1 MQDTLVMKQMTPA
14 QQEQLIRMFGV
25 GLRWASGEISFD
37 DVMRS
42 LGKPSR
48 FYPDAPDAGSDTS
61 EYSYFL
67 EGMTVDLIFDKTRLV
82 DGNPA
87 VDRLRIEVAEN
98 VQTNIPKESYE
109 DRLKLH
115 RLVVG
120 ESIDGVR
127 TETGPYFVPDG
138 IVAMTDPNLVSF
150 GYRQLLPPESLYD
163 VYTVVTYLG
172 QFNHDGPEF
181 RSLQHPLNLRG
192 IQINRVYLTPEQ
204 LEQRRLAKRQKYGMM
219 NLRTGMLCPE
229 TGIWESWT
237 ETGPSDQMLV
247 WAGQTFGRVFT
258 IPRRIQSWSPM
269 VDGRWMWAQAY
280 EPMDIK
286 PV

>member
-14 QQEQLIRMFGV
+14 QQEQLIRIFGI

-37 DVMRS
+37 DVVRN
-42 LGKPSR
+42 LGKPG
-48 FYPDAPDAGSDTS
+48 YQSDVLGELKYAYYVDNIMS
-61 EYSYFL
+61 IYF
-67 EGMTVDLIFDKTRLV
+67 MFDKSRLV
-82 DGNPA
+82 DGKPT

-115 RLVVG
+115 RRVVG
-120 ESIDGVR
+120 QSIDGVR
-127 TETGPYFVPDG
+127 TETEPYFLPSG
-138 IVAMTDPNLVSF
+138 IVAGDDPNRARFS
-150 GYRQLLPPESLYD
+150 YRQPMPPDSPYD
-163 VYTVVTYLG
+163 VLIGVDYLG
-172 QFNHDGPEF
+172 LFKHDGPEF

-237 ETGPSDQMLV
+237 ETGPSDQIVV

-269 VDGRWMWAQAY
+269 VDGRWMWADEY
-280 EPMDIK
+280 DPKTIWSS
-286 PV
+286 

>member
-1 MQDTLVMKQMTPA
+1 MQDTLVMKQMPPA
-14 QQEQLIRMFGV
+14 QQEQLIRIFGV

-37 DVMRS
+37 DVVRN
-42 LGKPSR
+42 LGKPEL
-48 FYPDAPDAGSDTS
+48 FQNAAGVGNID
-61 EYSYFL
+61 YAYFFD
-67 EGMTVDLIFDKTRLV
+67 GMSVDFIFDKTRLV
-82 DGNPA
+82 DERPA
-87 VDRLRIEVAEN
+87 VEALWIDVDEN

-115 RLVVG
+115 RRVVG
-120 ESIDGVR
+120 QSIDGVR
-127 TETGPYFVPDG
+127 TETEPYFLPSG
-138 IVAMTDPNLVSF
+138 IVAGDDPNRARFS
-150 GYRQLLPPESLYD
+150 YRQPMPPDSPYD
-163 VYTVVTYLG
+163 VLIGVDYLG
-172 QFNHDGPEF
+172 LFKHDGPEF
-181 RSLQHPLNLRG
+181 RSLQHPLNLCG

-237 ETGPSDQMLV
+237 ETGPSDQILV

-269 VDGRWMWAQAY
+269 VDGRWMWADEYDPKA
-280 EPMDIK
+280 IWSS
-286 PV
+286 

>member
-14 QQEQLIRMFGV
+14 QQEQLIRIFGI

-37 DVMRS
+37 DVVRN
-42 LGKPSR
+42 LGKPG
-48 FYPDAPDAGSDTS
+48 YQSDVLGELKYAYYVDNIMS
-61 EYSYFL
+61 IYF
-67 EGMTVDLIFDKTRLV
+67 MFDKSRLV
-82 DGNPA
+82 DGKPT

-115 RLVVG
+115 RRVVG
-120 ESIDGVR
+120 QSIDGVR
-127 TETGPYFVPDG
+127 TETEPYFLPSG
-138 IVAMTDPNLVSF
+138 IVAGDDPNRARFS
-150 GYRQLLPPESLYD
+150 YRQPMPPDSPYD
-163 VYTVVTYLG
+163 VLIGVDYLG
-172 QFNHDGPEF
+172 LFKHDGPEF
-181 RSLQHPLNLRG
+181 RSLQHPLNLCG

-237 ETGPSDQMLV
+237 ETGPSDQILV

-269 VDGRWMWAQAY
+269 VDGRWMWADEYDPKA
-280 EPMDIK
+280 IWSS
-286 PV
+286 